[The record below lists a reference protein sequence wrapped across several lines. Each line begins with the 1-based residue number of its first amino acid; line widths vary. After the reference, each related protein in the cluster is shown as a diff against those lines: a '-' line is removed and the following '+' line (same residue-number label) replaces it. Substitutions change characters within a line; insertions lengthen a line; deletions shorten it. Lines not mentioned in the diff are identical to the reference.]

1 MKLLKVKDLANTLK
15 VAEQTLRTWI
25 RRRNIPVECVVS
37 IGSTKF
43 IIEERFYNW
52 LEMKGDT
59 GVGLSEK

>member
-25 RRRNIPVECVVS
+25 RRHNIPVECVVS
-37 IGSTKF
+37 IAGTKF

-52 LEMKGDT
+52 LATKGGI